1 MPLRRWTWLIEDA
14 HQFID
19 QGWAAQAFGL
29 GWTALDLFGCHPQ
42 APFARIAQQGLLW
55 LLNGRRLVVLTAE
68 SAAIETVSGG
78 RLTYRRAPIET
89 GSVLAW
95 ELGTEGLREAA
106 HE

>member
-1 MPLRRWTWLIEDA
+1 LIKDA

-19 QGWAAQAFGL
+19 QGWAAQAVGL
-29 GWTALDLFGCHPQ
+29 GWSALDLFGCHPQ

-68 SAAIETVSGG
+68 FAAIEAASGG
-78 RLTYRRAPIET
+78 RLTCRRAPIET
-89 GSVLAW
+89 GQVLAW
-95 ELGTEGLREAA
+95 DLGQVREAA